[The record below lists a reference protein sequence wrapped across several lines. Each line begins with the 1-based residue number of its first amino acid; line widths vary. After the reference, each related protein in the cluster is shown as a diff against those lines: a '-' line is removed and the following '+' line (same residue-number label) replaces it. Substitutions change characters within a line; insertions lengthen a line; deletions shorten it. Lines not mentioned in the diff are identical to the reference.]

1 MLQFG
6 LVYEPYDF
14 YIVNMRGVA
23 SSMDGGRGNLAEVPA
38 MTVIDC
44 SLNVRSNINGLPRC
58 VADTNYKWVFVCER
72 VCVCGCVCV
81 CVCMWVCVC
90 VRAREFIAVLKRC
103 L

>member
-81 CVCMWVCVC
+81 Y
-90 VRAREFIAVLKRC
+90 ARVSLLQC
-103 L
+103 